1 MGKYARLSGTN
12 RLTVRQVK
20 LIINCKNVNAGKGEY
35 SYLNVRAVF
44 DNAMRKLANSI
55 PENSAAKYAFL
66 SGWNKMTTAQVK
78 VMIDF
83 VNSMILKYRASD
95 NQKVRV
101 LNNALTVLK
110 RA

>member
-1 MGKYARLSGTN
+1 MSRTN

-20 LIINCKNVNAGKGEY
+20 LIIDCKNGFANKDEY
-35 SYLNVRAVF
+35 SYLNERDVF
-44 DNAMRKLANSI
+44 DNAISKLINSI

>member
-1 MGKYARLSGTN
+1 
-12 RLTVRQVK
+12 
-20 LIINCKNVNAGKGEY
+20 
-35 SYLNVRAVF
+35 
-44 DNAMRKLANSI
+44 
-55 PENSAAKYAFL
+55 
-66 SGWNKMTTAQVK
+66 MTTAQVK